1 MFGPETANA
10 SDHAGA
16 VSFGDARLLL
26 FPVRSLCGV
35 FVWTT
40 SVAVLSRYARD
51 LTAVGIKGFPVI
63 PPAPGTSKTSASNW
77 GAISAGDKAVLEEY
91 CFTHHVE
98 GDDAT
103 RLIAEWLAEYAL
115 PATDEYA
122 HFRTELQRRLVV
134 LSEDEFRDFTQ
145 FATEVVTRVH
155 LDAETKTVMSG
166 QLWTEEMLPAETL
179 LYAPLHF
186 TKGRPKNDKKPSG
199 KEIATALRK
208 MSPDRLQLG
217 GDETVGP
224 RQARAFLESLGVEES
239 VVAHVENIVAHISFK
254 GGNHEQAFRSPELDV
269 VQDADRLDA
278 LGAIGIARAFAYG
291 GHKGR
296 ELYNPAI
303 PPNLNMTKEE
313 YKRSAA
319 PTINHFYEKLLL
331 LKDRMNTATGR
342 AMAERRHLFMETY
355 LEEFYREWEGEE

>member
-1 MFGPETANA
+1 MFEAHDMLYLYVETPLHAGMGSTVGVVDLPIQRERITHYPCVPGSGLKGALRAEAELAGADANGVGVADVFGPETANA

-217 GDETVGP
+217 GDETVG
-224 RQARAFLESLGVEES
+224 RG
-239 VVAHVENIVAHISFK
+239 IVCLRYASGK
-254 GGNHEQAFRSPELDV
+254 EQAS
-269 VQDADRLDA
+269 
-278 LGAIGIARAFAYG
+278 
-291 GHKGR
+291 
-296 ELYNPAI
+296 
-303 PPNLNMTKEE
+303 
-313 YKRSAA
+313 
-319 PTINHFYEKLLL
+319 
-331 LKDRMNTATGR
+331 
-342 AMAERRHLFMETY
+342 
-355 LEEFYREWEGEE
+355 